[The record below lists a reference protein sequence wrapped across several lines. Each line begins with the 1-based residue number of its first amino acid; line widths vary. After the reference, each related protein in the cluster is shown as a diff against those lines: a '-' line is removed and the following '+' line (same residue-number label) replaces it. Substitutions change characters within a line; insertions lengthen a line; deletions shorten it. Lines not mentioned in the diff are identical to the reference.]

1 MPSDEYIS
9 APWYVNASC
18 TNGRGDFNCE
28 CNAGF
33 IGDDFKCENINE
45 CDSVN
50 SCNSDAIC
58 SDNNSSYSCQC
69 KNGFDDSGVSCDD
82 INECDQHPCDQ
93 NANCTNTVVFL
104 PVLADRAFMPM
115 VTTVLISTSAL

>member
-9 APWYVNASC
+9 TPCDVNASC
-18 TNGRGDFNCE
+18 TNGRGDLNCE

-33 IGDDFKCENINE
+33 IGDGSTFENINE

-50 SCNSDAIC
+50 SYHSDAIC
-58 SDNNSSYSCQC
+58 SDYNGLYSCQC
-69 KNGFDDSGVSCDD
+69 KNGLMIAVLLVMILTSSIKMLTTLIISV
-82 INECDQHPCDQ
+82 P
-93 NANCTNTVVFL
+93 L